1 MTSDFEHIKERLDLL
16 RVIAQETGLKMKG
29 HHLEECP
36 FCQGHKC
43 FSIKDQHYKCFQCG
57 AAGDLFTFLETFNRI
72 DKSEALKKAAKL
84 AGIELKAGKKPKDNS
99 GVNLTIKETIFIEAA
114 RHYHDNISDNGGR
127 SYLIEKRGHK
137 ENVLDTMQVGWSL
150 GDLVE
155 HLRSKGFTDD
165 QIKASG
171 LGREKEIDGKP
182 SLLDFFKKGL
192 AIFPHYDK
200 EKVLHFT
207 MKDPQKKLAYQ
218 LPNEVRM
225 KEWRFYN
232 QGALS
237 KFNEVMVVEGENDLL
252 SVLDCDVQ
260 NVIGLIG
267 QPADYQIKGLKTYCA
282 SKHIYLW
289 LDNDAGGKGFIRKIC
304 TELNRSNNI
313 RVVVYNEDFKD
324 PDDYL
329 KSLLEGVRKMEI
341 KRLQAEAVDFI
352 SWEIAEISKLNTLEL
367 RLKALKDRKVF
378 SAVAD
383 MVEAEKLVY
392 VEKLVA
398 LGFSK
403 EAIEEQ
409 IEVNQDLRRE
419 LAVYFEKVP
428 KKDADPNTVA
438 SIIYKHLSQNGRF
451 FHDRMSDV
459 YLLYQHHIYQIG
471 NNRPFNALM
480 KKASSLLP
488 TKEPGRSV
496 WESLA
501 SEAYNAGRQIDLA
514 SWIYTDRNTDT
525 VYINLNSPN
534 SMILKVSKE
543 DVSETPN
550 GLNKEGILLKSSKKI
565 LPINFLPDADVHEGM
580 AVLKEL
586 IFDNLTCEK
595 EQKYLILCWMMSAF
609 LLDFAPYMGLMKF
622 SGPTSSGK
630 TTAAK
635 LISILIYGNE
645 HLGDPSA
652 AAAYAVS
659 AQNPL
664 LIIDN
669 LEHDD
674 FTKSILKFLL
684 LSATKGGK
692 EKRTQGTDSDTIQEM
707 PKALVLITA
716 IEPFVKAELI
726 NRTYDIDF
734 SKDNKSEAF
743 IEDEATR
750 ALIKNRDLIMS
761 AILKFLQKDILANL
775 QQRKDFITILKKE
788 HKGHSKNRT
797 DEFLAT
803 LMLMLERLL
812 KYIPYYGPD
821 DFLYGTETGEKEIR
835 TAWITYQ
842 DAKARDTE
850 RSSNTI
856 IKLLDGLVREYVGKM
871 KGLDLVPGPH
881 PHRNYSDV
889 SASDKELYD
898 EDVYKWT
905 HPEYG
910 IEIIKTRAETI
921 KDEQTGEEYLRA
933 FFEFMATSGD
943 IVLALD
949 RFCKNN
955 GIKNPYDKASVFV
968 SRLRN
973 DRDLLRRS
981 GWELLERPGFE
992 PYWTRREGQRYWKFR
1007 KVIIR

>member
-1 MTSDFEHIKERLDLL
+1 MTNDFERIKERLDLL
-16 RVIAQETGLKMKG
+16 SIIIQDTGFKMKG

-36 FCQGHKC
+36 FCQGHEC
-43 FSIKDQHYKCFQCG
+43 FSIKDGHYKCFQCSSS
-57 AAGDLFTFLETFNRI
+57 GDVFAFLESFHHI
-72 DKSEALKKAAKL
+72 DKSEALKKAAQI
-84 AGIELKAGKKPKDNS
+84 AGIELKEKKPKDNS

-114 RHYHDNISDNGGR
+114 KHYHANVSANGGR
-127 SYLIEKRGHK
+127 AYLMEQRGHK
-137 ENVLDTMQVGWSL
+137 ADVLDSMQVGWSIGEL
-150 GDLVE
+150 TEYLC
-155 HLRSKGFTDD
+155 SKGFTND

-171 LGREKEIDGKP
+171 LAREKTIDNKP
-182 SLLDFFKKGL
+182 MLVDFFKKGL

-207 MKDPQKKLAYQ
+207 MKDPEKKLAYQ
-218 LPNEVRM
+218 LPNDSRM
-225 KEWRFYN
+225 KEWRFFN
-232 QGALS
+232 QTALS
-237 KFNEVMVVEGENDLL
+237 KFSEVIIVEGENDLL
-252 SVLDCDVQ
+252 SVLDAEVQ
-260 NVIGLIG
+260 HVIGLIG
-267 QPADYQIKGLKTYCA
+267 QPAEYQIKSLKTYCA
-282 SKHIYLW
+282 AKHIYLW
-289 LDNDAGGKGFIRKIC
+289 LDNDEGGKGFIRKIC

-313 RVVVYNEDFKD
+313 RIFVYDEAFKD
-324 PDDYL
+324 PDEYL
-329 KSLLEGVRKMEI
+329 RKFQGDRRKEI
-341 KRLQAEAVDFI
+341 KRLQAHAVDFI
-352 SWEIAEISKLNTLEL
+352 TWEIGEIAKLETLEL

-378 SAVAD
+378 QAVSE

-398 LGFSK
+398 LGFNA
-403 EAIEEQ
+403 EAVEEQ

-419 LAVYFEKVP
+419 LELYFQRVP
-428 KKDADPNTVA
+428 KKDADPNIVA
-438 SIIYKHLSQNGRF
+438 GIIYKHLSQSGRF
-451 FHDRMSDV
+451 FRDRMSDV

-480 KKASSLLP
+480 KKSSGLLP

-514 SWIYTDRNTDT
+514 SWIYTDRTTDT
-525 VYINLNSPN
+525 IYINLNSPN
-534 SMILKVSKE
+534 NTILKVSNNGVK
-543 DVSETPN
+543 ETPN
-550 GLNKEGILLKSSKKI
+550 GLNEEGVLLKSSKKI
-565 LPINFLPDADVHEGM
+565 LPMNFLPDADIHEGM
-580 AVLKEL
+580 TALKEL
-586 IFDNLTCEK
+586 IFDNLTCEW
-595 EQKYLILCWMMSAF
+595 EQRYFILCWMMSAF

-630 TTAAK
+630 TTAAR
-635 LISILIYGNE
+635 LMSLLIYGNE

-692 EKRTQGTDSDTIQEM
+692 EKRTQGTDSDTIQEL

-734 SKDNKSEAF
+734 SSQNKSEDF
-743 IEDEATR
+743 VEDEAIR
-750 ALIKNRDLIMS
+750 AIIKKRDLIMS
-761 AILKFLQKDILANL
+761 GILKFLQKDILSNL
-775 QQRKDFITILKKE
+775 QRRRDFITILKKE

-803 LMLMLERLL
+803 LMLMLEKLL
-812 KYIPYYGPD
+812 KYIHYYGPE
-821 DFLYGTETGEKEIR
+821 DFLYGTDTEEKEIR

-850 RSSNTI
+850 TSSNTI
-856 IKLLDGLVREYVGKM
+856 VKLLDSLMREYVIKM
-871 KGLDLVPGPH
+871 KDLTAVYDDIYKDDVFKFSH
-881 PHRNYSDV
+881 PDY
-889 SASDKELYD
+889 L
-898 EDVYKWT
+898 
-905 HPEYG
+905 
-910 IEIIKTRAETI
+910 IEVVKTKAETL
-921 KDEQTGEEYLRA
+921 KDEQTGELYTRA
-933 FFEFMATSGD
+933 QIEFVATSGD
-943 IVLALD
+943 IVYALD
-949 RFCKNN
+949 KCCKNN

-973 DRDLLRRS
+973 DRELLHRS
-981 GWELLERPGFE
+981 GWELIDRPNFE
-992 PYWTRREGQRYWKFR
+992 PYWTRREGRRYWKFR
-1007 KVIIR
+1007 KVIVR